1 VRDVQR
7 RLLGLGEDLTA
18 EEHGQFGPSTEAAV
32 RSFQARRGLRI
43 DGICG
48 PQTWGALVEASFH
61 LGDRMLYRAAQRML
75 RGDDVADLQRRLG
88 ALGFDAGRVDGIFG
102 ARTEQALADF
112 QRNTGLTVDRICGPA
127 TVGALHRVGERGE
140 PVAGVRERQALL
152 ERPQTVKGLRVVV
165 AESGGLDALARA
177 VEREVAGTGAEV
189 TVLHHPDGSEQAASA
204 NAVGAE
210 AFVGLAVEPSAAC
223 CATAYYV
230 HPDGWASPG
239 GRRLADLAQGVLPR
253 ALGVQDGGTRG
264 MSIPVLRETRM
275 PAVVCE
281 LGPAAQVVERSA
293 AIAVALGQALAA
305 WAQTPCD

>member
-1 VRDVQR
+1 VRDIQR
-7 RLLGLGEDLTA
+7 RLIGLGCEVSA
-18 EEHGQFGPSTEAAV
+18 EEHGSYGPSTEAAV
-32 RSFQARRGLRI
+32 CSFQERRGLRV

-48 PQTWGALVEASFH
+48 PQTWGALVEASYH
-61 LGDRMLYRAAQRML
+61 LGDRMLYRAARPML

-102 ARTEQALADF
+102 ERTDEALADF
-112 QRNTGLTVDRICGPA
+112 QRNAGLTVDRICGPA
-127 TVGALHRVGERGE
+127 TVRALLRVGERGE

-165 AESGGLDALARA
+165 AEGGGLGALARA
-177 VEREVAGTGAEV
+177 VERELAGTGAEV

-210 AFVGLAVEPSAAC
+210 AFVGLVLDPAAAAC
-223 CATAYYV
+223 STAFYV

-239 GRRLADLAQGVLPR
+239 GRRLAELTQGVLPT
-253 ALGVQDGGTRG
+253 ALGVADAGTKG

-281 LGPAAQVVERSA
+281 LGPAGLVVERSA
-293 AIAVALGQALAA
+293 QVAAALGRALVA
-305 WAQTPCD
+305 WAATPCD